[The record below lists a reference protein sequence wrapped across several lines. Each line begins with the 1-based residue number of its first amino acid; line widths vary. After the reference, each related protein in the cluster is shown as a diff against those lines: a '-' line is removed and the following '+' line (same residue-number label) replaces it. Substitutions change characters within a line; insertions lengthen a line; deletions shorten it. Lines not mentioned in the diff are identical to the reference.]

1 MKGCSVTS
9 AVCSISPVISS
20 FDGSSIYFG
29 WKSTRVKSLSE
40 MESCLSIDGNMV
52 DVTRPAA
59 RVSRQMGK
67 SLVERG
73 KHYHFVSLPL
83 IRGMYVHV
91 PQTYFLL
98 IHVFPRC

>member
-1 MKGCSVTS
+1 MSKDVSKILLTKKTS
-9 AVCSISPVISS
+9 QLCEGMLRYKRCMYYIPPCLISS

-40 MESCLSIDGNMV
+40 MESCLSIDGNIV

-83 IRGMYVHV
+83 I
-91 PQTYFLL
+91 
-98 IHVFPRC
+98 